1 MYTGNSKGKRGR
13 RLNCG
18 WRIEDKGEATNEVVG
33 VGEESTLKI
42 KLMSKVELPRNWDDR
57 GTGSGNTCV
66 G

>member
-1 MYTGNSKGKRGR
+1 MNYR
-13 RLNCG
+13 

-57 GTGSGNTCV
+57 GTGSGSNCV

>member
-42 KLMSKVELPRNWDDR
+42 KLMSKVEQPEKLGR
-57 GTGSGNTCV
+57 
-66 G
+66 